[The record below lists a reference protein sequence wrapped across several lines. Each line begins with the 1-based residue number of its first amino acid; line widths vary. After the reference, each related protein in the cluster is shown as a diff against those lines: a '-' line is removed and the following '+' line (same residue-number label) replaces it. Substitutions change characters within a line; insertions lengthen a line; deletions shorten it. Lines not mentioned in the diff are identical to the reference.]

1 MDTYVING
9 DSLTNPDIN
18 ALARVIYLSG
28 PREFDYIC
36 GNDAVDFIKYCWQK
50 DTLFGAR
57 YHILI
62 KQQRDIV
69 GTTAAYTLREYIILL
84 VKTAVC
90 ALRFFPLGQAVV
102 FLYRGIKL
110 KRLMRFP
117 SIHSLY
123 LAHLSVKHEYRGMG
137 MATSL
142 LSRALDIADERKLK
156 NLTLDVRQDNTGAI
170 ALYEKLGYTTK
181 VVIKATEKEQNYQ
194 LCNTRRMVL
203 LTQFSD

>member
-9 DSLTNPDIN
+9 VSLTNPDIN

-28 PREFDYIC
+28 PKEFDYIC

-57 YHILI
+57 YHILV

-69 GTTAAYTLREYIILL
+69 GTTAAYTLREYIILF

-90 ALRFFPLGQAVV
+90 ALRFFPLGEAVV

-123 LAHLSVKHEYRGMG
+123 LAHVSVKHEYRGMG
-137 MATSL
+137 IATSL

-156 NLTLDVRQDNTGAI
+156 NSTLDVRQDNTGAI

-181 VVIKATEKEQNYQ
+181 VVIKATQKEQNYQ